1 MARDCIVYYLL
12 FNQIQITNSKKSILR
27 PRQEHCGKYENRN
40 RKHLFKRKK
49 KKKRN
54 KVTLLFP
61 ISVITVAFLDVI
73 TLQVASNQLSWEG
86 SAK

>member
-40 RKHLFKRKK
+40 RKHLFKRK
-49 KKKRN
+49 N
-54 KVTLLFP
+54 
-61 ISVITVAFLDVI
+61 
-73 TLQVASNQLSWEG
+73 
-86 SAK
+86 